1 MIALNITTTNIV
13 KHKHHSSIHEN
24 MKCIKK
30 WTINVKRHLTQT
42 RYKFDL
48 ERSTYTFQRL
58 YLCDDQLSVLSFLT
72 MKYLED

>member
-30 WTINVKRHLTQT
+30 WTINAKRHLTQT

-48 ERSTYTFQRL
+48 ERSTYIFRGL
-58 YLCDDQLSVLSFLT
+58 DLCDNKFSCLEYSVLSF
-72 MKYLED
+72 